1 MSLLNFARQ
10 RAFESR
16 GRNLTQLI
24 SKVPGVLG
32 SAKTIA
38 EKRDV
43 GMELLDRYDGNNC
56 RELERFLFYKEKA
69 YARNLIHIEGA
80 FSLMVLTWP
89 GGILSPLH
97 GHTSQG
103 CWVKVIRG
111 TMRERVYKLE
121 EDGLP
126 VLR

>member
-1 MSLLNFARQ
+1 MSLLNFARK

-16 GRNLTQLI
+16 ALNLSQLI
-24 SKVPGVLG
+24 SEVPGGLG
-32 SAKTIA
+32 NAKTIA

-43 GMELLDRYDGNNC
+43 GMELLGRYDGNNC
-56 RELERFLFYKEKA
+56 RELERYLFFKENA
-69 YARNLIHIEGA
+69 YARNLIHIEEA
-80 FSLMVLTWP
+80 FSLKALTWP
-89 GGILSPLH
+89 GGIVSPMH